1 MSQRIEA
8 CGELH
13 FLEGAT
19 VPRIVKITFSVERY
33 VTFGVERDRVDWI
46 FLGDDGIEYLG
57 TQDRPPM
64 TEAEHLVWLEGQA
77 AAFTVATTDPSSES
91 L

>member
-13 FLEGAT
+13 VSEGAT
-19 VPRIVKITFSVERY
+19 VPRIVKITFTVERY
-33 VTFGVERDRVDWI
+33 VTFGVERDRVNWI
-46 FLGDDGIEYLG
+46 FLGDNGVEYPG

-64 TEAEHLVWLEGQA
+64 SEADHLAWLEGQA
-77 AAFTVATTDPSSES
+77 AAFTVATTEPSSES